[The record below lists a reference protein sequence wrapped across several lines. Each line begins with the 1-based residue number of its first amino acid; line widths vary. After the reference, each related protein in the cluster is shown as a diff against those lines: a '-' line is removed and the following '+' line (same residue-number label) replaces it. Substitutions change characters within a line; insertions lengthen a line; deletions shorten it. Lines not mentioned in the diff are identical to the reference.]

1 MLWCVAVGR
10 GVAAAGTSD
19 TPEKIVLA
27 VAFMLMP
34 PSAGGPQGA
43 LLPLFFILAV
53 TLSKMAEAPECAAC
67 TVHMITLDENIVVCS
82 AEFVNTSTKINFHD
96 CLCLIGVW
104 QQVCIIIST

>member
-10 GVAAAGTSD
+10 GAATETSG

-34 PSAGGPQGA
+34 PSAGGSQGA

-67 TVHMITLDENIVVCS
+67 TVHMITLDENIVVYS
-82 AEFVNTSTKINFHD
+82 AEFVNTSLYNYF
-96 CLCLIGVW
+96 
-104 QQVCIIIST
+104 CITAMPFISCRS